1 MHHSPVATLHKTGR
15 TIFTALKFL
24 PAWLKFLI
32 ATTPMIAITAR
43 VPHTRTKIQ
52 NFQVI
57 STNRQSQEMSSSPFL
72 QWLLVGLIILSRG
85 LLSLIAIADSL
96 SVNQEPIAKSRSQTI
111 ETFGCRKVLG
121 GKPENVAVCEHY
133 IGPP

>member
-52 NFQVI
+52 ILSGDIDKPTVAGNVFEPFPTMVARGFDHFIPRVTESHRDRRFIIRQ
-57 STNRQSQEMSSSPFL
+57 SRANRQ
-72 QWLLVGLIILSRG
+72 VKV
-85 LLSLIAIADSL
+85 AD
-96 SVNQEPIAKSRSQTI
+96 N
-111 ETFGCRKVLG
+111 
-121 GKPENVAVCEHY
+121 
-133 IGPP
+133 